1 MSDIM
6 ALHSEGAS
14 SLCVN
19 GSVDMLG
26 RLAGISASKYTGYP
40 PYDDAPKEGEFDWDG
55 FTRNL
60 AIGLG
65 VVAVCAIGAAI
76 SIATLGAGSILA
88 GAFIGAGIGALS
100 TTAMKA
106 GEEISTGNVRS
117 AKEAFRD
124 VGISAASG
132 FVTGAFG
139 AKFPGAHRLVEGV
152 VDTAVSAGE
161 RYLYAVF
168 DDSMSR
174 EEKRA
179 YAFDPGQMVADFVTG
194 VVIGE
199 ILDGIMA
206 AIQNKLRSIF
216 VNYDATMREAL
227 ESGRETEL
235 FLPDEYY
242 QKLDYNIEKAIAAR
256 DAEVARIQGLSKT
269 QQSNIA
275 TVVAGVDIRT
285 GEVYVGVK
293 NSRTYKGNA
302 TCAEDI
308 VFRGLGGNTNAN
320 IIMTPAIRP
329 RNNEVIPV
337 CTRCQTKYPQNQ
349 FVKGTTFQ

>member
-1 MSDIM
+1 M
-6 ALHSEGAS
+6 
-14 SLCVN
+14 
-19 GSVDMLG
+19 
-26 RLAGISASKYTGYP
+26 TG
-40 PYDDAPKEGEFDWDG
+40 
-55 FTRNL
+55 
-60 AIGLG
+60 
-65 VVAVCAIGAAI
+65 
-76 SIATLGAGSILA
+76 
-88 GAFIGAGIGALS
+88 
-100 TTAMKA
+100 M
-106 GEEISTGNVRS
+106 
-117 AKEAFRD
+117 
-124 VGISAASG
+124 G
-132 FVTGAFG
+132 FVTGTLLKDAG
-139 AKFPGAHRLVEGV
+139 MAAAEAGLDLAVEGEINYERLAV
-152 VDTAVSAGE
+152 NMAGNVFVDLGMGLFVDEMWG
-161 RYLYAVF
+161 
-168 DDSMSR
+168 
-174 EEKRA
+174 
-179 YAFDPGQMVADFVTG
+179 GVAEVEG
-194 VVIGE
+194 G
-199 ILDGIMA
+199 
-206 AIQNKLRSIF
+206 S
-216 VNYDATMREAL
+216 

-242 QKLDYNIEKAIAAR
+242 QKLDDNIAKAIAAR
-256 DAEVARIQGLSKT
+256 DAEVARIQGLSKM

>member
-1 MSDIM
+1 MPGGTRVAVVPNGTVP
-6 ALHSEGAS
+6 AL
-14 SLCVN
+14 N
-19 GSVDMLG
+19 
-26 RLAGISASKYTGYP
+26 P
-40 PYDDAPKEGEFDWDG
+40 PY
-55 FTRNL
+55 L
-60 AIGLG
+60 
-65 VVAVCAIGAAI
+65 
-76 SIATLGAGSILA
+76 
-88 GAFIGAGIGALS
+88 
-100 TTAMKA
+100 
-106 GEEISTGNVRS
+106 
-117 AKEAFRD
+117 
-124 VGISAASG
+124 
-132 FVTGAFG
+132 
-139 AKFPGAHRLVEGV
+139 
-152 VDTAVSAGE
+152 
-161 RYLYAVF
+161 
-168 DDSMSR
+168 
-174 EEKRA
+174 
-179 YAFDPGQMVADFVTG
+179 PGQYTKYPAAVQGWAQQALPG
-194 VVIGE
+194 GE
-199 ILDGIMA
+199 SGI
-206 AIQNKLRSIF
+206 
-216 VNYDATMREAL
+216 

-320 IIMTPAIRP
+320 IIMTPTIRP